1 MKALKAVLLDVD
13 GTLVDSNDAHAAAW
27 FDVFTRNGYP
37 TTQALVRQLI
47 GEGGDKLIP
56 QITGLDPAAPEAQ
69 RLSAERA
76 ARFEHV
82 YLPKV
87 RPFPRASELLARF
100 TESGLKVVVASSAKE
115 RELRPLLEVCGATRY
130 IEQQT
135 SVDDASHSKP
145 DPDIVQVALA
155 KARCSPGEAVML
167 GDTPYDIAAAARAGV
182 RAIAVR
188 SGGHPD
194 ASLAGAIAIYD
205 DVADLLS
212 NFAASVFASGTA
224 CASGVMREP

>member
-27 FDVFTRNGYP
+27 FDVLTANGYP
-37 TTQALVRQLI
+37 TTLARVRQLI
-47 GEGGDKLIP
+47 GEGGDKLLP
-56 QITGLDPAAPEAQ
+56 QITNLDPASHEAK

-76 ARFEHV
+76 ARFERV
-82 YLPKV
+82 YLPQIK
-87 RPFPRASELLARF
+87 PFPKARELLERF
-100 TESGLKVVVASSAKE
+100 SQAGLAIVVASSAKQQ
-115 RELRPLLEVCGATRY
+115 ELRPLLELCGATRY
-130 IEQQT
+130 TAHQT
-135 SVDDASHSKP
+135 SSDDASHSKP

-182 RAIAVR
+182 RAVAVR

-212 NFAASVFASGTA
+212 NFADSVFSSGTA
-224 CASGVMREP
+224 